1 MSKTP
6 AYNPYLPSWEY
17 VPDGEPYVFG
27 DRIYVYGS
35 HDFYNGYVFCMGDY
49 VCWSA
54 PLNDL
59 GNWRYEGVIY
69 PRNADPINKEG
80 KMCLYAPDVTVGP
93 DGRYY
98 LYYVL
103 DKISIVSVAVCDTPA
118 GKYEF
123 YGYVHYPDGTRLGD
137 RAGDEPQFDP
147 GVITEGGTTYLYT
160 GFCGRGDKSRTGSK
174 VVALEADMLTV
185 KSDPVL
191 VVPGIVPESI
201 AFITENV
208 PEGRILEYGLDP
220 EGACRRIRES
230 DLLFCLDCN
239 SYSRTTPEMEGLLR
253 ASSAKKVLIDHHLNP
268 ETESYSLVFS
278 ETEISSTCELL
289 YTILK
294 RMPDI
299 GGKVENLPM
308 TSLNALMAGMTTD
321 TNNFA
326 NSVWPGTLEMASE
339 LLAAGVDRDAILCN
353 LYNSYRE
360 NRLRLMAHLVGEKMK
375 ITPQGAAYMI
385 LDKETQERFDFQ
397 EGESEG
403 FVNIPLSIKDVVMS
417 IFLTAEEDRFR
428 VSLRSKRGISA
439 NRFAMEYFNGGGHE
453 MAAGGK
459 LPYGT
464 GMTSPEDAEAYILK
478 VSGLF
483 LKK

>member
-1 MSKTP
+1 MNSIKALDRLAGDSSSITIT
-6 AYNPYLPSWEY
+6 
-17 VPDGEPYVFG
+17 VHIHPDG
-27 DRIYVYGS
+27 DAIGS
-35 HDFYNGYVFCMGDY
+35 GTALMSYLTEC
-49 VCWSA
+49 
-54 PLNDL
+54 
-59 GNWRYEGVIY
+59 R
-69 PRNADPINKEG
+69 G
-80 KMCLYAPDVTVGP
+80 KDA
-93 DGRYY
+93 
-98 LYYVL
+98 
-103 DKISIVSVAVCDTPA
+103 
-118 GKYEF
+118 
-123 YGYVHYPDGTRLGD
+123 
-137 RAGDEPQFDP
+137 
-147 GVITEGGTTYLYT
+147 
-160 GFCGRGDKSRTGSK
+160 
-174 VVALEADMLTV
+174 
-185 KSDPVL
+185 VL

-299 GGKVENLPM
+299 GGKVENLPL

-403 FVNIPLSIKDVVMS
+403 FVNIPLSIKDVIMS

-439 NRFAMEYFNGGGHE
+439 NRFAMEYFNGGGHKN
-453 MAAGGK
+453 ASGGK
-459 LPYGT
+459 LFCEPH
-464 GMTSPEDAEAYILK
+464 EVEAIALK
-478 VSGLF
+478 AINELPNINQLDNKS
-483 LKK
+483 K

>member
-1 MSKTP
+1 
-6 AYNPYLPSWEY
+6 
-17 VPDGEPYVFG
+17 
-27 DRIYVYGS
+27 
-35 HDFYNGYVFCMGDY
+35 
-49 VCWSA
+49 
-54 PLNDL
+54 
-59 GNWRYEGVIY
+59 
-69 PRNADPINKEG
+69 
-80 KMCLYAPDVTVGP
+80 
-93 DGRYY
+93 
-98 LYYVL
+98 
-103 DKISIVSVAVCDTPA
+103 
-118 GKYEF
+118 
-123 YGYVHYPDGTRLGD
+123 
-137 RAGDEPQFDP
+137 
-147 GVITEGGTTYLYT
+147 
-160 GFCGRGDKSRTGSK
+160 
-174 VVALEADMLTV
+174 
-185 KSDPVL
+185 
-191 VVPGIVPESI
+191 
-201 AFITENV
+201 
-208 PEGRILEYGLDP
+208 
-220 EGACRRIRES
+220 
-230 DLLFCLDCN
+230 
-239 SYSRTTPEMEGLLR
+239 
-253 ASSAKKVLIDHHLNP
+253 
-268 ETESYSLVFS
+268 
-278 ETEISSTCELL
+278 
-289 YTILK
+289 
-294 RMPDI
+294 MPDI
-299 GGKVENLPM
+299 GGKVENLPL

-360 NRLRLMAHLVGEKMK
+360 NRLRLMAYLVGEKMK

-403 FVNIPLSIKDVVMS
+403 FVNIPLSIKDVIMS

>member
-1 MSKTP
+1 MNSIKALDRLAGDSSSITIT
-6 AYNPYLPSWEY
+6 
-17 VPDGEPYVFG
+17 VHIHPDG
-27 DRIYVYGS
+27 DAIGS
-35 HDFYNGYVFCMGDY
+35 GTALMSYLTEC
-49 VCWSA
+49 
-54 PLNDL
+54 
-59 GNWRYEGVIY
+59 R
-69 PRNADPINKEG
+69 G
-80 KMCLYAPDVTVGP
+80 KDA
-93 DGRYY
+93 
-98 LYYVL
+98 
-103 DKISIVSVAVCDTPA
+103 
-118 GKYEF
+118 
-123 YGYVHYPDGTRLGD
+123 
-137 RAGDEPQFDP
+137 
-147 GVITEGGTTYLYT
+147 
-160 GFCGRGDKSRTGSK
+160 
-174 VVALEADMLTV
+174 
-185 KSDPVL
+185 VL

-268 ETESYSLVFS
+268 EIESYSLVFS

-299 GGKVENLPM
+299 GGKVENLPL

-360 NRLRLMAHLVGEKMK
+360 NRLRLMAYLVGEKMK

-403 FVNIPLSIKDVVMS
+403 FVNIPLSIKDVIMS

-464 GMTSPEDAEAYILK
+464 GMASPEDAEAYILK